1 MKIATQAIHVGQ
13 EPDPTTGAT
22 VPPIYATSTFT
33 QEAPGKH
40 KGYEYARGTN
50 PTRDALAR
58 CLAALEGGA
67 AGMSFASGLAATNA
81 LVCSLCRPGDS
92 VVAFSD
98 MYGGTYRLL
107 ERIFRPWGLEVRYCD
122 DTRPD
127 AIAGLVDDTTRIVWI
142 ETPTNPMLRLLDIAA
157 VSQAVRAKAART
169 GTRPISRRG
178 GSPMDHDF
186 GMVLVVDN
194 TFASPALQQP
204 ISLGADVVVHST
216 TKYLG
221 GHSDVVG
228 GAIVT
233 AKAETMAPI
242 KFFHN
247 AAGGVSGPFDCFLTH
262 RGVKTLAVRMKAH
275 CENAMHVARWA
286 ASQRGF
292 QKVIYPGLETHPD
305 HELAR
310 RQMAGFGGMVTVV
323 LPTFDQAS
331 RFMAATC
338 VFSCAESL
346 GGVESL
352 VNHPA
357 VMTHA
362 SIPKEVRER
371 IGITDGLVRLSVG
384 IEDKDDLVAD
394 LEQALRKEC
403 VWQVPKRQ
411 RVGPEWGAW
420 ASGPRRGG
428 CGTWECSR
436 GRLRYVA

>member
-1 MKIATQAIHVGQ
+1 MKFATRAIHVGQ

-81 LVCSLCRPGDS
+81 VICALCRPGDS
-92 VVAFSD
+92 VVAYSD

-107 ERIFRPWGLEVRYCD
+107 ERIARPWGLEPRYTD
-122 DTRPD
+122 KTDP
-127 AIAGLVDDTTRIVWI
+127 AALAALVDDTTRIVWI

-157 VSQAVRAKAART
+157 VARAVKAKAARS
-169 GTRPISRRG
+169 GTRPISRTG

-186 GMVLVVDN
+186 GLMLVVDN

-204 ISLGADVVVHST
+204 IALGADIVVHST

-228 GAIVT
+228 GAVVS
-233 AKAETMAPI
+233 AKAETMEPI
-242 KFFHN
+242 KFYHN

-262 RGVKTLAVRMKAH
+262 RGIKTLAIRMRAH
-275 CENAMHVARWA
+275 CENALRVAQWA
-286 ASQRGF
+286 AE
-292 QKVIYPGLETHPD
+292 QKRFERVIYPGLPQHPD
-305 HELAR
+305 HALAR
-310 RQMAGFGGMVTVV
+310 RQMSGFGGMVTIV
-323 LPTFDQAS
+323 LQGGFDAAS
-331 RFMAATC
+331 RFMSATRL
-338 VFSCAESL
+338 FSCAESL

-352 VNHPA
+352 INHPA

-362 SIPKEVRER
+362 SIPREVRER
-371 IGITDGLVRLSVG
+371 IGIVDGLVRLSVG
-384 IEDKDDLVAD
+384 IEDADDLIAD
-394 LEQALRKEC
+394 LERALR
-403 VWQVPKRQ
+403 
-411 RVGPEWGAW
+411 A
-420 ASGPRRGG
+420 
-428 CGTWECSR
+428 
-436 GRLRYVA
+436 

>member
-1 MKIATQAIHVGQ
+1 MHSDRLRFATRAIHIGQ

-81 LVCSLCRPGDS
+81 VICALCRPGDS
-92 VVAFSD
+92 VVAYSD

-107 ERIFRPWGLEVRYCD
+107 ERIARPWGLEPRYTD
-122 DTRPD
+122 KTDP
-127 AIAGLVDDTTRIVWI
+127 AALAALVNETTRIVWI

-157 VSQAVRAKAART
+157 VAKAVKDKAART
-169 GTRPISRRG
+169 GARPIAGKG
-178 GSPMDHDF
+178 GSPMDHEF
-186 GMVLVVDN
+186 GLMLVVDN

-204 ISLGADVVVHST
+204 IALGADIVVHST

-228 GAIVT
+228 GAVVT

-242 KFFHN
+242 KFYHN

-262 RGVKTLAVRMKAH
+262 RGIKTLAIRMRAH
-275 CENAMHVARWA
+275 CDNALRVAQWA
-286 ASQRGF
+286 AE
-292 QKVIYPGLETHPD
+292 QKRFERVIYPGLPQHPD
-305 HELAR
+305 HALAK
-310 RQMAGFGGMVTVV
+310 RQMCGFGGMVTIV
-323 LPTFDQAS
+323 LHGGFEAAS
-331 RFMAATC
+331 RLMSATRL
-338 VFSCAESL
+338 FSCAESL

-352 VNHPA
+352 INHPA

-362 SIPKEVRER
+362 SIPREVRER
-371 IGITDGLVRLSVG
+371 IGIVDGLVRLSVG
-384 IEDKDDLVAD
+384 IEDADDLIAD
-394 LEQALRKEC
+394 LEHALR
-403 VWQVPKRQ
+403 
-411 RVGPEWGAW
+411 A
-420 ASGPRRGG
+420 
-428 CGTWECSR
+428 
-436 GRLRYVA
+436 